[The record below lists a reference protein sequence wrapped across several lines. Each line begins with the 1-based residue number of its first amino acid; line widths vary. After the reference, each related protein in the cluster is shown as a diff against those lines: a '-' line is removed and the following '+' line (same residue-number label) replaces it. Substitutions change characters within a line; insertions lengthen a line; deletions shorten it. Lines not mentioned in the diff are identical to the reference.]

1 MDSCSAHLKRPPVL
15 AAVMFVAVFSAQVQ
29 YAPLQAGQ
37 RIWFSSPKN
46 DTVSSNVPTLSPKPL
61 ESSNFKNGSDISLP
75 FDLNGPP
82 VAPPPLSGP
91 LTISPAEQAQ
101 AQDLSDRRKNW
112 ILMTPAEILGATT
125 PEKILGIR
133 EYDAAGRPKNLTA
146 LERYTERQ
154 NQMLSANS
162 NALQNGNSSPAWNF
176 SRDHRDP
183 SGVFN
188 PNNGG
193 LENPTLMANPLL
205 ISKPDDGIL
214 ARQSQNGNRSKLFD
228 SPAPLPA
235 PDAAQ
240 QMNMERFRQL
250 LGSSPSP
257 APAAT
262 PSSNDKMF
270 PLPSVSPDVNLGQSS
285 LNPMGASF
293 PSLNSSVGKPA
304 GLPTLPSAWGLSYTS
319 SRPAAAWAPQSPP
332 WMSPD
337 LQPFAVPQ
345 RKF

>member
-1 MDSCSAHLKRPPVL
+1 MDSCSAHLQRPPVL
-15 AAVMFVAVFSAQVQ
+15 AAVVFGAVFSAQVQ
-29 YAPLQAGQ
+29 FAPLQAGQ

-46 DTVSSNVPTLSPKPL
+46 DTVSSNMPTLSPKPL
-61 ESSNFKNGSDISLP
+61 ESPDFKSGSENSLP
-75 FDLNGPP
+75 FDLSGPP
-82 VAPPPLSGP
+82 DTAPPLSGP

-125 PEKILGIR
+125 PEKILGIK

-162 NALQNGNSSPAWNF
+162 NAFQNGDSSSTWNF
-176 SRDHRDP
+176 SRDRRDP
-183 SGVFN
+183 SGVFGSID
-188 PNNGG
+188 GG
-193 LENPTLMANPLL
+193 LENPLL
-205 ISKPDDGIL
+205 NSKSDDRIF
-214 ARQSQNGNRSKLFD
+214 ARQSQNGDRSKLFD

-235 PDAAQ
+235 PDTAQ
-240 QMNMERFRQL
+240 QMSMDRFRQL
-250 LGSSPSP
+250 LGSSLSP
-257 APAAT
+257 APAIAPSAT
-262 PSSNDKMF
+262 PASNDKMF
-270 PLPSVSPDVNLGQSS
+270 SLPDLSPDVNPGQSS

-293 PSLNSSVGKPA
+293 TSLNSGIGKPA

-332 WMSPD
+332 WMSSD
-337 LQPFAVPQ
+337 LQPSAVPQ